1 MGTLR
6 HIVKIE
12 EADCKDVSKYYA
24 VAGHSVVVT
33 VSANFKEINTVGL
46 IEVTEESSYEE
57 NERIWTVTIK
67 YTSPCKTPEGPR
79 RKVYQLTDTAGQRY
93 LIGTESRPY
102 PVVKESNPYP
112 SKANGTIL
120 RDVTITY
127 KSKKGMRILLQLR

>member
-33 VSANFKEINTVGL
+33 ESANFKEINTVGL
-46 IEVTEESSYEE
+46 IEVTEESNFEE

-67 YTSPCKTPEGPR
+67 YTSPCKTPEGTR
-79 RKVYQLTDTAGQRY
+79 RKVYQLTDAVGQRY
-93 LIGTESRPY
+93 LVGSASRPY

-112 SKANGTIL
+112 SKANGQIL

-127 KSKKGMRILLQLR
+127 KSKEGMRKIL